1 MAETAVSTDNAT
13 VCDTSTNLISTST
26 RLVVVFYSN
35 KTTILLV
42 FWLGCIARRVRKFV
56 TVISCEQWPLIPTVV
71 VSSRFQASVPQ
82 SPHKMELQDTFYS
95 KSEYVETVTG
105 SPTDFYYSVFII
117 HLLTIFTWCFQTT
130 GNKVSRQAQIYGSQN
145 IILNGK
151 VILQSGVMIR
161 GDLASVKMGR
171 YCFVGRGSVVRPPCK
186 KFSGG

>member
-1 MAETAVSTDNAT
+1 M
-13 VCDTSTNLISTST
+13 LYI
-26 RLVVVFYSN
+26 
-35 KTTILLV
+35 KLLMKY
-42 FWLGCIARRVRKFV
+42 L
-56 TVISCEQWPLIPTVV
+56 
-71 VSSRFQASVPQ
+71 
-82 SPHKMELQDTFYS
+82 
-95 KSEYVETVTG
+95 
-105 SPTDFYYSVFII
+105 
-117 HLLTIFTWCFQTT
+117 QTT